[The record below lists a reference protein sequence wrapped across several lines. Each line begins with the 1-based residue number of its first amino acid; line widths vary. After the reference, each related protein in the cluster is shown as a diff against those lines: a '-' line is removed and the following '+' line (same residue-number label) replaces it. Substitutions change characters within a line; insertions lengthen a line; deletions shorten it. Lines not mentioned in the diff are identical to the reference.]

1 MTLTTLKEWLLCSI
15 KALWW
20 LWQLKIQA
28 YLSESLMKLTAFQS
42 TPRSCVSISV
52 LVSLVISRNN
62 YDLSSSVS
70 VTLQYKSFWPHLR
83 KSSTPCY
90 KLVKF
95 PRRKILGFKVQQQ
108 QINKT
113 LCNNKHFPHPPIY
126 LFIFNS
132 IKLNASEVKNEILVT
147 NYLNHLIF
155 SFIAFYRKNLEII
168 LWQGELGSCQ
178 LQYA

>member
-1 MTLTTLKEWLLCSI
+1 MKGFQKHAHIFVTLTTLKEWLLCSI

-62 YDLSSSVS
+62 YDLSRSVS
-70 VTLQYKSFWPHLR
+70 VTLQYKSFWPQLR
-83 KSSTPCY
+83 RSSTPFY
-90 KLVKF
+90 KLVEF
-95 PRRKILGFKVQQQ
+95 PRRKMLGFKEQQQ

-113 LCNNKHFPHPPIY
+113 SCNNKHSPPSLMPPN
-126 LFIFNS
+126 LFIIQLNLKQV
-132 IKLNASEVKNEILVT
+132 KLKMK
-147 NYLNHLIF
+147 F
-155 SFIAFYRKNLEII
+155 
-168 LWQGELGSCQ
+168 Q
-178 LQYA
+178 LQTI